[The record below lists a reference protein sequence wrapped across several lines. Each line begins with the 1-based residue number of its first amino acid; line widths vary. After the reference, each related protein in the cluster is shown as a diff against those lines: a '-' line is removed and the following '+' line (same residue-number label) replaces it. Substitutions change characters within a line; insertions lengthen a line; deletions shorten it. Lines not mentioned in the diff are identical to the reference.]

1 MTRDDYESA
10 AVLAAMDEARH
21 EPDARV
27 RAARMWR
34 LLNQST
40 PHADAGIVR
49 DFALEHGA
57 IADLDIPPLSGPLGR
72 QRNSSWVNPGDGSEM
87 IWIPGGPFVVG
98 KRAPDPK
105 KEPPTLPGFSLA
117 RHPVTN
123 AQFARFLHEA
133 EYVPPEWHIR
143 EDLFLNDWNVT
154 AGSAGHPEHPVTW
167 VSYYDALAY
176 CDWAGFALPTEW
188 QWEKAARGPDGWVY
202 PWGNDRPEEF
212 TQLANVETEETCVIG
227 SYPRTRSH
235 YGCQDM
241 VGNVSE
247 WCQRTPTDAPDFVP
261 PVLPDL
267 TPPDDPE
274 KAEMAVLRGACYLR
288 IAPRCMAASHRRG
301 LSKMRRN
308 AWVGFR
314 PACML
319 PYRAVV
325 G

>member
-10 AVLAAMDEARH
+10 AVLAAMEEARH
-21 EPDARV
+21 EPNAAL
-27 RAARMWR
+27 RAARMWQ
-34 LLNQST
+34 LLNQAT
-40 PHADAGIVR
+40 PHADAGVVR

-57 IADLDIPPLSGPLGR
+57 IADLDIPLGR
-72 QRNSSWVNPGDGSEM
+72 QRSSSWVNPVDGSEM
-87 IWIPGGPFVVG
+87 IWIPGGPFAAG
-98 KRAPDPK
+98 SRPSK
-105 KEPPTLPGFSLA
+105 KEPPSLPGFSLA

-123 AQFARFLHEA
+123 AQFARFLHEGD
-133 EYVPPEWHIR
+133 YDPPEWHIR
-143 EDLFLNDWNVT
+143 EDLFLNHYDQVPPVPTKLAN
-154 AGSAGHPEHPVTW
+154 HPVTW

-176 CDWAGFALPTEW
+176 CDWAGLTLPTEW

-212 TQLANVETEETCVIG
+212 TQLANVEAEATCAVG
-227 SYPRTRSH
+227 SYLRTRSC
-235 YGCQDM
+235 YGCQDTI
-241 VGNVSE
+241 GNVSE
-247 WCQRTPTDAPDFVP
+247 WCQTTPNDDPNFVP

-267 TPPDDPE
+267 TPPEDPE
-274 KAEMAVLRGACYLR
+274 KPEMAVLRGACFLR
-288 IAPRCMAASHRRG
+288 VAARCMTASHRRA

>member
-10 AVLAAMDEARH
+10 GVLAAMDEARH
-21 EPDARV
+21 EPDATL

-34 LLNQST
+34 LLNGAMT
-40 PHADAGIVR
+40 HADAGVVR

-57 IADLDIPPLSGPLGR
+57 IADLDIASHTGPLGR
-72 QRNSSWVNPGDGSEM
+72 QRNSSWVNPVDGSEM

-98 KRAPDPK
+98 RRIDPK

-123 AQFARFLHEA
+123 AQFAQFYDEA
-133 EYVPPEWHIR
+133 GYDRPQWHIR
-143 EDLFLNDWNVT
+143 EDLFLNHWGNDNASERT
-154 AGSAGHPEHPVTW
+154 NHPVTW

-176 CDWAGFALPTEW
+176 CNWAGLTLPTEW
-188 QWEKAARGPDGWVY
+188 QWEKAARGPDGWTY

-212 TQLANVETEETCVIG
+212 TQLANVAAAETCAIG
-227 SYPRTRSH
+227 SYPRTRSY

-247 WCQRTPTDAPDFVP
+247 WCLTTPNDRPEHVQA
-261 PVLPDL
+261 VLPDL

-274 KAEMAVLRGACYLR
+274 NVETTVLRGGCYLR
-288 IAPRCMAASHRRG
+288 VAARCMTAAHRRR

-314 PACML
+314 PACVL
-319 PYRAVV
+319 PYRAGV

>member
-1 MTRDDYESA
+1 MSRDDYESA
-10 AVLAAMDEARH
+10 GVLAAMEEARH
-21 EPDARV
+21 EPDAML

-34 LLNQST
+34 LLNQAT
-40 PHADAGIVR
+40 PNTDAGVVR
-49 DFALEHGA
+49 DFALEYGA
-57 IADLDIPPLSGPLGR
+57 IADLDIASHTGPLGR
-72 QRNSSWVNPGDGSEM
+72 QRNSSWVNPVDGSEM
-87 IWIPGGPFVVG
+87 IWIPGGPFIVG
-98 KRAPDPK
+98 SRPSKT
-105 KEPPTLPGFSLA
+105 EPPSLPGFSLA

-123 AQFARFLHEA
+123 SRFRRFLRETD
-133 EYVPPEWHIR
+133 YDPPEWHIR
-143 EDLFLNDWNVT
+143 EDLFLNHWEE
-154 AGSAGHPEHPVTW
+154 AGMPPDLANHPVTW

-176 CDWAGFALPTEW
+176 CAWAGLTLPTEW
-188 QWEKAARGPDGWVY
+188 QWEKAARGPDGWAY
-202 PWGNDRPEEF
+202 PWGNDRPDDF
-212 TQLANVETEETCVIG
+212 TQLAHVEIDSTCPVG

-247 WCQRTPTDAPDFVP
+247 WCQKTPDHRPDHVP
-261 PVLPDL
+261 AVLPDL
-267 TPPDDPE
+267 TRPDDPDQPE
-274 KAEMAVLRGACYLR
+274 YAILRGACYLR
-288 IAPRCMAASHRRG
+288 MAARCMTGSHRRN